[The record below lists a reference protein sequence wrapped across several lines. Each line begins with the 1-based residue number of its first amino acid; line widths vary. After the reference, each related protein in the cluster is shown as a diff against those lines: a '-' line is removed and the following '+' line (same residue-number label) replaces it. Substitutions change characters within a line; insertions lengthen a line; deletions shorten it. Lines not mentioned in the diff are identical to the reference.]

1 MPSCLHSFMLSC
13 PSCPIV
19 AQRGG
24 DRLFWLFWLFWF
36 SSLFFTFL
44 HFSFFFSY
52 LARVWKRILV
62 SFLMSFLSHFL
73 LLFFFLCS
81 PVLIM
86 DSLEDFDLSAEPME
100 FEDFTLDLQF
110 PGLNVSSSFD
120 RDQDDSLDEFLNQ
133 SLAPFPSTSS
143 TSPIPV
149 IANPVLT
156 PSTGLTPTFIM
167 ETGVQRKRV
176 AQTEQNSQGKKSKM
190 TTVWMEEKRNVKNC
204 QLSISSFLSFRASW
218 INCSWKGIPSSRKI
232 KNWREKFKTL
242 KERQHFWR
250 TSSTTKK
257 KLTNTSKKMS
267 TLINSISNCTKRT
280 RADRKWFLNFQ
291 SPLSWRKCLRKRRKK
306 RVPRTLELSST
317 C

>member
-1 MPSCLHSFMLSC
+1 
-13 PSCPIV
+13 
-19 AQRGG
+19 
-24 DRLFWLFWLFWF
+24 
-36 SSLFFTFL
+36 
-44 HFSFFFSY
+44 
-52 LARVWKRILV
+52 LV

-149 IANPVLT
+149 IANPVLP

-190 TTVWMEEKRNVKNC
+190 TTV
-204 QLSISSFLSFRASW
+204 
-218 INCSWKGIPSSRKI
+218 
-232 KNWREKFKTL
+232 
-242 KERQHFWR
+242 
-250 TSSTTKK
+250 
-257 KLTNTSKKMS
+257 
-267 TLINSISNCTKRT
+267 
-280 RADRKWFLNFQ
+280 
-291 SPLSWRKCLRKRRKK
+291 
-306 RVPRTLELSST
+306 
-317 C
+317 